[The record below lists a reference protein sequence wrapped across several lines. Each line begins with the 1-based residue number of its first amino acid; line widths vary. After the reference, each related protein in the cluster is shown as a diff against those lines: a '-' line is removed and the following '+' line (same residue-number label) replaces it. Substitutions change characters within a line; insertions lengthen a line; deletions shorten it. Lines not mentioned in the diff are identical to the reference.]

1 MDPIATRL
9 NTCFQTVFPDL
20 PPKEIPTATQSSL
33 ATWDSTSAIML
44 LNVIEEEFEI
54 VVDFDLVAEL
64 DSFNLIHKYLTG
76 VVQGGTGGGG
86 AA

>member
-1 MDPIATRL
+1 
-9 NTCFQTVFPDL
+9 
-20 PPKEIPTATQSSL
+20 
-33 ATWDSTSAIML
+33 ML